1 MRTLVECT
9 KASPVGDEDIAHL
22 ARRLAES
29 GNLLTL
35 PPSRRASDVASTGG
49 PSSLSTLLCPL
60 YLRVFGCWVPKL
72 AVPGRPAGGIDVM
85 AQIPGFR
92 VRLTQEEI
100 YGSLEKCGYA
110 HFLAGEMYAPLDV
123 DLFSYRQRA
132 GAQAIPELVIASL
145 LAKKVAVGLSRAGL
159 DVRVAPHG
167 NFGATWEEAREHAR
181 RFCRV
186 ARLLGIETVC
196 FLTDA
201 RTPYQPYI
209 GRGES
214 LLAMDDLFDDRACDS
229 LALHAELC
237 FKMAQ
242 AAALEEKATRPTSA
256 ELKVHFARNLEAQ
269 GTDYTAFKL
278 QAEIIRA
285 EKRFNIFSPAE
296 GYLFLDLEELRSILV
311 EIQARFAGEGNIFP
325 DPCGVILLKMPGVFV
340 RKGEV
345 VASARFPEEIMM
357 ETCKRLG
364 EHFTVSE
371 DAPRIKRME
380 IVANG

>member
-29 GNLLTL
+29 GNLMTL

-72 AVPGRPAGGIDVM
+72 SVPGRPAGGIDVM

-92 VRLTQEEI
+92 VRLNQEEI

-110 HFLAGEMYAPLDV
+110 HFLAGKMHAPLDD

-145 LAKKVAVGLSRAGL
+145 LAKKVAVGLLRAGL

-167 NFGATWEEAREHAR
+167 NFGATWEEAREYAR

-214 LLAMDDLFDDRACDS
+214 LLAMDDLLDDRACDS
-229 LALHAELC
+229 LSLHAELC
-237 FKMAQ
+237 FKMAR
-242 AAALEEKATRPTSA
+242 AAALEEKETRPTSA

-269 GTDYTAFKL
+269 GTDYTAFKS
-278 QAEIIRA
+278 QVEIIRA
-285 EKRFNIFSPAE
+285 EKRFDIFSPAE

-311 EIQARFAGEGNIFP
+311 EIQARFAGIGNIFP
-325 DPCGVILLKMPGVFV
+325 DPCGVILLKTPGVFV
-340 RKGEV
+340 RKGEA

-357 ETCKRLG
+357 EISERLG

-371 DAPRIKRME
+371 NAPRSKGME